1 MAYTTIDDPESY
13 FQTVIYTGNFTDN
26 TAITLPGTND
36 MQPDFV
42 WLKERIDE
50 GHRLHDS
57 VRGATKY
64 LMTSSTNAEA
74 TNADTLKSFDSDGFT
89 LGANNEHNQ
98 SGTAYVAWCWK
109 AGTTSGITTNAGTTI
124 TPSGYSFSQ
133 DAGFALIK
141 YSGNATAGAKVAH
154 GMGKVPKFIIT
165 KRIDESGESWT
176 TFHAGIGNTKFI
188 NFNTNSAIGTATNR
202 WNDTDPDTV
211 NFTLGDEGSVNASSQ
226 PLMAWCFADV
236 QGYQKCGKY
245 TGNNNADGVFVYC
258 GFRPAMVII
267 RATDTSSSYMWDNK
281 RSPFN
286 EMNKS
291 LAANTTD
298 PEETSREI
306 DFLSNGFKCREAR
319 GSHNDAGDFVFYA
332 VAEAPLVNSNGVPN
346 NAR

>member
-1 MAYTTIDDPESY
+1 MAYTTIDDPAVY
-13 FQTVIYTGNFTDN
+13 FTTVLWTGNATGRN
-26 TAITLPGTND
+26 ITTGMD
-36 MQPDFV
+36 AAMV
-42 WLKERIDE
+42 WYKGRSYVSNHSIVDA
-50 GHRLHDS
+50 
-57 VRGATKY
+57 VRGTTKV
-64 LMTSSTNAEA
+64 LIPNNTDAEA
-74 TNADTLKSFDSDGFT
+74 TDSGSITAFNSDNFT
-89 LGANNEHNQ
+89 I
-98 SGTAYVAWCWK
+98 GTAGGINGNTKTYVGWCWK